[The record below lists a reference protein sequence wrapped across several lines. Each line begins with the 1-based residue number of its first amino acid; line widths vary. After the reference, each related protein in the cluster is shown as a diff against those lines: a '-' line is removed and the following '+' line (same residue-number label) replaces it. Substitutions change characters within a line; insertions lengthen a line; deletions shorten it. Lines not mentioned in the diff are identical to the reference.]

1 MDWISRGA
9 RSRVRA
15 YSDTV
20 DRLSGALG
28 RKPSEDEVAE
38 ALGVEVTEVRAT
50 REDAQR
56 RTVSFDEEPLLCEN
70 IGSKADGPEE
80 QLLQSEQI
88 RYVNA
93 AVDALPTKLR
103 TVIVALYRNDTPVKE
118 LAEHLGVTQSRISQ
132 LRTQALDMIRDAVNA
147 SLSPELAVVGEQDP
161 GVAMRRRLAY
171 YAEVAEC
178 AATRARQVDAAAV
191 SAARQASSIA
201 APVFRSYTVREHRPE
216 AGDIDIDF
224 VAHGDQGVA
233 GPWAQAA
240 QPGHQ
245 VAILDQG
252 CGFDPIDDAD
262 FYLLAGDESGTV
274 VIGPKAYLG
283 VIVEADDS
291 SAVIVS
297 DVQPDTPA
305 ARTGL
310 AAGDTILSLDGQRV
324 RTRSELSDVLDTVE
338 PDSTVT
344 ITWTTAS
351 GHERS
356 ADITP
361 KASPLN

>member
-1 MDWISRGA
+1 MTVQSFPADVVAQNRLVEENLPLIGYHVSEVLRRVPAHVDREELASAGAEALVRAARAFDPTLGVPFARYAATRIRGALIDELRSMDWISRGA

-201 APVFRSYTVREHRPE
+201 APV
-216 AGDIDIDF
+216 
-224 VAHGDQGVA
+224 VA
-233 GPWAQAA
+233 
-240 QPGHQ
+240 
-245 VAILDQG
+245 
-252 CGFDPIDDAD
+252 
-262 FYLLAGDESGTV
+262 
-274 VIGPKAYLG
+274 
-283 VIVEADDS
+283 
-291 SAVIVS
+291 
-297 DVQPDTPA
+297 VQMV
-305 ARTGL
+305 G
-310 AAGDTILSLDGQRV
+310 
-324 RTRSELSDVLDTVE
+324 
-338 PDSTVT
+338 
-344 ITWTTAS
+344 
-351 GHERS
+351 
-356 ADITP
+356 
-361 KASPLN
+361 

>member
-1 MDWISRGA
+1 MTVQSFPADVVAQNRLVEENLPLIGYHVSEVLRRVPAHVDREELASAGAEALVRAARAFDPTLGVPFARYAATRIRGALIDELRSMDWISRGA

-56 RTVSFDEEPLLCEN
+56 CTVSFDEEPLLCEN

-88 RYVNA
+88 RYLNA

-201 APVFRSYTVREHRPE
+201 APV
-216 AGDIDIDF
+216 
-224 VAHGDQGVA
+224 VA
-233 GPWAQAA
+233 
-240 QPGHQ
+240 
-245 VAILDQG
+245 
-252 CGFDPIDDAD
+252 
-262 FYLLAGDESGTV
+262 
-274 VIGPKAYLG
+274 
-283 VIVEADDS
+283 
-291 SAVIVS
+291 
-297 DVQPDTPA
+297 VQMV
-305 ARTGL
+305 G
-310 AAGDTILSLDGQRV
+310 
-324 RTRSELSDVLDTVE
+324 
-338 PDSTVT
+338 
-344 ITWTTAS
+344 
-351 GHERS
+351 
-356 ADITP
+356 
-361 KASPLN
+361 

>member
-1 MDWISRGA
+1 MTVQSFPADVVAQNRLVEENLPLIGYHVSEVLRRVPAHVDREELASAGAEALVRAARAFDPTLGVPFARYAATRIRGALIDELRSMDWISRGA

-118 LAEHLGVTQSRISQ
+118 LAEHLGVSQSRISQ

-147 SLSPELAVVGEQDP
+147 LLSPELAVVGEQDP

-201 APVFRSYTVREHRPE
+201 APV
-216 AGDIDIDF
+216 
-224 VAHGDQGVA
+224 VA
-233 GPWAQAA
+233 
-240 QPGHQ
+240 
-245 VAILDQG
+245 
-252 CGFDPIDDAD
+252 
-262 FYLLAGDESGTV
+262 
-274 VIGPKAYLG
+274 
-283 VIVEADDS
+283 
-291 SAVIVS
+291 
-297 DVQPDTPA
+297 VQMV
-305 ARTGL
+305 G
-310 AAGDTILSLDGQRV
+310 
-324 RTRSELSDVLDTVE
+324 
-338 PDSTVT
+338 
-344 ITWTTAS
+344 
-351 GHERS
+351 
-356 ADITP
+356 
-361 KASPLN
+361 

>member
-1 MDWISRGA
+1 MTVQSFPADVVAQNRLVEENLPLIGYHVSEVLRRVPAHVDREELASAGAEALVRAARAFDPTLGVPFARYAATRIRGALIDELRSMDWISRGA

-118 LAEHLGVTQSRISQ
+118 LAEHLGVSQSRISQ

-201 APVFRSYTVREHRPE
+201 APV
-216 AGDIDIDF
+216 
-224 VAHGDQGVA
+224 VA
-233 GPWAQAA
+233 
-240 QPGHQ
+240 
-245 VAILDQG
+245 
-252 CGFDPIDDAD
+252 
-262 FYLLAGDESGTV
+262 
-274 VIGPKAYLG
+274 
-283 VIVEADDS
+283 
-291 SAVIVS
+291 
-297 DVQPDTPA
+297 VQMV
-305 ARTGL
+305 G
-310 AAGDTILSLDGQRV
+310 
-324 RTRSELSDVLDTVE
+324 
-338 PDSTVT
+338 
-344 ITWTTAS
+344 
-351 GHERS
+351 
-356 ADITP
+356 
-361 KASPLN
+361 

>member
-1 MDWISRGA
+1 MTVQSFPADVVAQNRLVEENLPLIGYHVSEVLRRVPAHVDREELASAGAEALVRAARAFDPTLGVPFARYAATRIRGALIDELRSMDWISRGA

-28 RKPSEDEVAE
+28 RKPSEDEVTE

-201 APVFRSYTVREHRPE
+201 APV
-216 AGDIDIDF
+216 
-224 VAHGDQGVA
+224 VA
-233 GPWAQAA
+233 
-240 QPGHQ
+240 
-245 VAILDQG
+245 
-252 CGFDPIDDAD
+252 
-262 FYLLAGDESGTV
+262 
-274 VIGPKAYLG
+274 
-283 VIVEADDS
+283 
-291 SAVIVS
+291 
-297 DVQPDTPA
+297 VQMV
-305 ARTGL
+305 G
-310 AAGDTILSLDGQRV
+310 
-324 RTRSELSDVLDTVE
+324 
-338 PDSTVT
+338 
-344 ITWTTAS
+344 
-351 GHERS
+351 
-356 ADITP
+356 
-361 KASPLN
+361 